1 MYRNRLGLELA
12 KLQSYQKPSE
22 FLYVSYSNT
31 KTKKPTGI
39 DLVSNDNSVFGKKSW
54 SETYRNWLT
63 LKFKSSQFL
72 YFSSR
77 SFCCMKHTGIDLLWL
92 KPFYLQG
99 LNLLSNSKG
108 PK

>member
-39 DLVSNDNSVFGKKSW
+39 DLVSNDNSVFGKKVG
-54 SETYRNWLT
+54 
-63 LKFKSSQFL
+63 Q
-72 YFSSR
+72 
-77 SFCCMKHTGIDLLWL
+77 KHTGI
-92 KPFYLQG
+92 G
-99 LNLLSNSKG
+99 LLSNSKAASSCTFLQDLSVE
-108 PK
+108 